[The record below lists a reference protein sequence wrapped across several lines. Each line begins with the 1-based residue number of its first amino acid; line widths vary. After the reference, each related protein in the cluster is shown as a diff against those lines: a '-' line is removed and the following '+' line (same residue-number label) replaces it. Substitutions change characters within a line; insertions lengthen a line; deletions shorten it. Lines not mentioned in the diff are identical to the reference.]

1 MTEDSGDVVT
11 RTIEL
16 WRHTEVLLFR
26 ASAHQV
32 NLRLSCQRTKQPATT
47 SQWEQGCHY
56 LALFDTR
63 RVWWPQNEGVRPC
76 CDCWWPCCRS
86 WRSSWGRPSLLPSSR
101 PRPRPRPPSPP
112 PPQSPH
118 SPPFTGGLAL
128 TPHPLEGRTTTLIR
142 QVLSITRAQCN
153 VVVETFWRMRQIPTK
168 IDRSKFIFREKC
180 INR

>member
-1 MTEDSGDVVT
+1 MICRWKAQADDWRQWRRCDTNNWVVT
-11 RTIEL
+11 S
-16 WRHTEVLLFR
+16 HR
-26 ASAHQV
+26 ASV
-32 NLRLSCQRTKQPATT
+32 VPCQRAPSQPAPQLPGNQAT
-47 SQWEQGCHY
+47 SHHQPVR
-56 LALFDTR
+56 ARMPLFGRLYDS

-101 PRPRPRPPSPP
+101 PRPRPSP

-153 VVVETFWRMRQIPTK
+153 VVVETFGRMRQIPTK
-168 IDRSKFIFREKC
+168 I
-180 INR
+180 